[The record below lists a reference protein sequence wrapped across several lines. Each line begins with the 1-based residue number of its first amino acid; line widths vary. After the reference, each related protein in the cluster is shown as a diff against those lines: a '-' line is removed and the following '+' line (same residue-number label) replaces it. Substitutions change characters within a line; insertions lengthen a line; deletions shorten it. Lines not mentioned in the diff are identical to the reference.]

1 MYYSRLA
8 ICLDLERGRLMKR
21 LLTILLAALFFLS
34 GLVAPQIA
42 TASDTSEYGK
52 QSIADLVTCLNTAES
67 LDVFYLV
74 DSSTSLKETDP
85 KNERT
90 KIISEDIR
98 RWADV
103 GTLRPNVKIQ
113 VAGALFSSST
123 ARIADW
129 QDLNASNAA
138 QVADQF
144 AKQINNNNLSN
155 YTNWRAGLEEAFD
168 QHKIRASDCKVVI
181 WFTDGGLWSADPRSE
196 SLDDLEALCG
206 PANNGDVTR
215 SSSSQGI
222 MAQMRNAGIRVFG
235 ILLNVGSDTEKDE
248 AFYRSLMQP
257 VIEEKG
263 QVVSGSG
270 LPSGEIKCGE
280 NLPAEDRDYATGA
293 FLEAQ
298 SAADVAY
305 KLLDVS
311 IGDSTKVDCSKNG
324 EFWVDPGI
332 DAVEFATDA
341 SSWKVTDAKGVVRAS
356 WSGSQKTTTG
366 KIRIPDLKEPEK
378 WKFTPA
384 GKTNI
389 CSLYVSPE
397 IYMSLHD
404 KSLISGKQ
412 GSITGQFVK
421 SLTSNQIADLSV
433 YKSVEFSAKIDGKG
447 FDSTLNKKTGTFEIK
462 SYTPPASSESAKVQ
476 ATLTLKTAHYNLN
489 TLNLDK
495 SKEIYS
501 AGVLPEVGSIK
512 FVSDLVGAKGK
523 ATAEV
528 TIKAPT
534 DQGVSSN
541 VCFTNFNVISDGQDE
556 SAGKATDRSK
566 NWNWT
571 TSGLDANGCVEF
583 LNGTNRDQQVKFEL
597 SNPTQANARG
607 EALFNYKIS
616 SGDIAD
622 LKDSQTAGFGTQA
635 ETNSWLFWFWFIVL
649 LFAGLAIPFGILFYF
664 NSKNARFTVGPGT
677 FRGVVGLKLDY
688 ENRMFVMTT
697 ETGRLSDAQ
706 ASLVFYRQDE
716 NLSGVTAMKDGPV
729 SLTAKSPLWP
739 LAAPKFLASLDTS
752 KTLLAG
758 RLRSSR
764 FSDKDQRLNSGRVS
778 SLAFV
783 TQDLNHDLSRGDDS
797 KVFASGS
804 RVWMVLYSTNPNQQ
818 PEIYQERILEI
829 LADNDLFEAF
839 SKIMPESQLVASA
852 SSDTRDWAA
861 SDLAANS
868 SEADDDWFNSDD
880 SGFSSDSKTNDDF

>member
-1 MYYSRLA
+1 
-8 ICLDLERGRLMKR
+8 MKR
-21 LLTILLAALFFLS
+21 LFIALVASLFILS
-34 GLVAPQIA
+34 GLVAPQVA

-74 DSSTSLKETDP
+74 DSSTSLEKTDP

-129 QDLNASNAA
+129 QDLNAGNANG
-138 QVADQF
+138 VAEQF
-144 AKQINNNNLSN
+144 AKQINNKNLSN

-168 QHKIRASDCKVVI
+168 QHKTRSSDCKVVI
-181 WFTDGGLWSADPRSE
+181 WFTDGGLWSAPWSAADRPN

-206 PANNGDVTR
+206 PANSGDVTR
-215 SSSSQGI
+215 SASSQGI
-222 MAQMRNAGIRVFG
+222 MAQMRSAGIRVFG
-235 ILLNVGSDTEKDE
+235 ILLNVGVDTEKDE

-257 VIEEKG
+257 VIEEQG
-263 QVVSGSG
+263 QIVSGSG

-280 NLPAEDRDYATGA
+280 NLPAEERDYATGA

-311 IGDSTKVDCSKNG
+311 IVGSTKVDCSKNG

-341 SSWKVTDAKGVVRAS
+341 SAWRITDAKGVVRAS
-356 WSGSQKTTTG
+356 WTGSQKATTG
-366 KIRIPDLKEPEK
+366 KIAIPDLKEPEK

-384 GKTNI
+384 GASKI

-433 YKSVEFSAKIDGKG
+433 YKSVEFSAKIDGKA
-447 FDSTLNKKTGTFEIK
+447 FDSSLNKKTGTFEIK
-462 SYTPPASSESAKVQ
+462 SYTPSASSESAKVQ

-523 ATAEV
+523 AVAEV

-534 DQGVSSN
+534 AQGVSSN
-541 VCFTNFNVISDGQDE
+541 VCFTNFKVISDGQDE
-556 SAGKATDRSK
+556 SAGKATDRSQDWGWK
-566 NWNWT
+566 LV
-571 TSGLDANGCVEF
+571 GLDANNCIDF
-583 LNGTNRDQQVKFEL
+583 LNGTNRDQKVKFEL
-597 SNPTQANARG
+597 SNPTQANAQG

-622 LKDSQTAGFGTQA
+622 LKDSQTAGFGTRA

-649 LFAGLAIPFGILFYF
+649 LFAGLAIPFGILRYI

-677 FRGVVGLKLDY
+677 FRGVIGLRLDLENQKLLVNN
-688 ENRMFVMTT
+688 EA
-697 ETGRLSDAQ
+697 GRLTDAQ
-706 ASLVFYRQDE
+706 VGLVFYRQDE
-716 NLSGVTAMKDGPV
+716 NVSGSKTKRDGPV
-729 SLTAKSPLWP
+729 SLEAKSPLWP
-739 LAAPKFLASLDTS
+739 LAAPKFLAFLDTS
-752 KTLLAG
+752 NTLLAG
-758 RLRSSR
+758 RLRSSG
-764 FSDKDQRLNSGRVS
+764 FFDQVQRLTSGRVS
-778 SLAFV
+778 SFAFV
-783 TQDLNHDLSRGDDS
+783 TQEDLSHNLSLGEDS
-797 KVFASGS
+797 RIFSSGS
-804 RVWMVLYSTNPNQQ
+804 RAWLVLYVTNPNQAA
-818 PEIYQERILEI
+818 EIYQEGIAEI
-829 LADNDLFEAF
+829 FADNDLFAAL
-839 SKIMPESQLVASA
+839 SQIMPEGQAIVSG
-852 SSDTRDWAA
+852 SSGSPDWAA
-861 SDLAANS
+861 SDLAVKA
-868 SEADDDWFNSDD
+868 SEADDDWFNRDD
-880 SGFSSDSKTNDDF
+880 SGFSSGSN

>member
-1 MYYSRLA
+1 
-8 ICLDLERGRLMKR
+8 MKR
-21 LLTILLAALFFLS
+21 FFIALVSSLLVLS
-34 GLVAPQIA
+34 GLVAPQAA
-42 TASDTSEYGK
+42 TASDISEYGE
-52 QSIADLVTCLNTAES
+52 QAIEDLVTCLNTAES

-74 DSSTSLKETDP
+74 DSSKSLEDTDP
-85 KNERT
+85 KNERA
-90 KIISEDIR
+90 KIISEDIE
-98 RWADV
+98 RWADIGV
-103 GTLRPNVKIQ
+103 KRPKIKIQ

-129 QDLNASNAA
+129 QDLNADNATS
-138 QVADQF
+138 VAEKF
-144 AKQINNNNLSN
+144 AKQINNGNLSN
-155 YTNWRAGLEEAFD
+155 FTNWRAGLEEAFD
-168 QHKIRASDCKVVI
+168 QHKTRSSDCKVVI
-181 WFTDGGLWSADPRSE
+181 WFTDGGLWSAPWNTADRPK

-206 PANNGDVTR
+206 PANKGDVTR
-215 SSSSQGI
+215 SASSQGI
-222 MAQMRNAGIRVFG
+222 MAQMRSAGIRVFG
-235 ILLNVGSDTEKDE
+235 ILLNVGPDAEKDE

-263 QVVSGSG
+263 QVTSGSG
-270 LPSGEIKCGE
+270 LPSGEITCGE
-280 NLPAEDRDYATGA
+280 NLPVEERDYATGA

-305 KLLDVS
+305 KLLDIS
-311 IGDSTKVDCSKNG
+311 FGDWTEGECGKNG

-332 DAVEFATDA
+332 DSVEFATDA
-341 SSWKVTDAKGVVRAS
+341 SSWQITDSKGVVKKKSA
-356 WSGSQKTTTG
+356 GSREITTG
-366 KIRIPDLKEPEK
+366 PVKIPEIKEPEK
-378 WKFTPA
+378 WTF
-384 GKTNI
+384 KTVDANI
-389 CSLYVSPE
+389 CALYVFPE

-421 SLTSNQIADLSV
+421 SLTSNRIADLSI
-433 YKSVEFSAKIDGKG
+433 YKSVEFSAKIDGKA
-447 FDSTLNKKTGTFEIK
+447 FASSLNKNTGTFDIK
-462 SYTPPASSESAKVQ
+462 GYTPPASSDSAKVQ
-476 ATLTLKTAHYNLN
+476 ATLTLKTAHYNLK

-495 SKEIYS
+495 VKNIYP
-501 AGVLPEVGSIK
+501 AAVLPEVGSIK

-534 DQGVSSN
+534 AQGVSSS
-541 VCFTNFNVISDGQDE
+541 VCFLDPQVISDGQDE
-556 SAGKATDRSK
+556 TAGKATDRSK

-571 TSGLDANGCVEF
+571 TGGLDANGCVEF
-583 LNGTNRDQQVKFEL
+583 LNGTNRDQKVTFEL
-597 SNPTQANARG
+597 SNTTQANAQG

-622 LKDSQTAGFGTQA
+622 LKDSQTAEFGTQA
-635 ETNSWLFWFWFIVL
+635 ETSSWLFWFWFLVL
-649 LFAGLAIPFGILFYF
+649 LFTGLAFPFGILFYF

-677 FRGVVGLKLDY
+677 FRGVIGLKLDY

-764 FSDKDQRLNSGRVS
+764 FLDKDQRLNSGRVS

-783 TQDLNHDLSRGDDS
+783 TQDLNHDLARGDDS

-880 SGFSSDSKTNDDF
+880 SGFSSDSKINDDF

>member
-1 MYYSRLA
+1 
-8 ICLDLERGRLMKR
+8 MKR
-21 LLTILLAALFFLS
+21 LFIAMVASLFIFS
-34 GLVAPQIA
+34 GLVAPQVA

-74 DSSTSLKETDP
+74 DSSTSLKQTDP

-129 QDLNASNAA
+129 QDLNAGNANS
-138 QVADQF
+138 VADQF

-168 QHKIRASDCKVVI
+168 QHKTRSSDCKVVI
-181 WFTDGGLWSADPRSE
+181 WFTDGGLWSSDPRSE

-215 SSSSQGI
+215 SASSQGI
-222 MAQMRNAGIRVFG
+222 MAQMRSAGIRVFG

-263 QVVSGSG
+263 QVTSGSG
-270 LPSGEIKCGE
+270 LPSGEITCGE
-280 NLPAEDRDYATGA
+280 NLPAEERDYATGA

-341 SSWKVTDAKGVVRAS
+341 SAWRITDSKGAVRAS

-366 KIRIPDLKEPEK
+366 KIAIPDLKEPEK

-384 GKTNI
+384 GVSKI

-433 YKSVEFSAKIDGKG
+433 YKSVEFSAKIDGKA
-447 FDSTLNKKTGTFEIK
+447 FDSSLNKKTGTFEIK

-523 ATAEV
+523 AIAEV
-528 TIKAPT
+528 TVKAPT
-534 DQGVSSN
+534 AQGVSSN

-571 TSGLDANGCVEF
+571 TGGLDANGCIEF
-583 LNGTNRDQQVKFEL
+583 LNGTNRDQKVTFEL
-597 SNPTQANARG
+597 SNPTQANAQG

-622 LKDSQTAGFGTQA
+622 LKDSQTAAFGTQA
-635 ETNSWLFWFWFIVL
+635 ETNSWLFLFWFVVL
-649 LFAGLAIPFGILFYF
+649 LFAGLAIPFAILTLF
-664 NSKNARFTVGPGT
+664 NRSNSVIYVPVGTTRAEFEIRLDTKEKTINLVLPEDEGLDVQATSAFFKVDSVPKGSKEFNEPEGKRTKLPKLMKFSAKPPLWPLSQPSFTAMSLSPEHAVFLHRISTGPP
-677 FRGVVGLKLDY
+677 KK
-688 ENRMFVMTT
+688 
-697 ETGRLSDAQ
+697 LSDAQ
-706 ASLVFYRQDE
+706 ILKDGNVSRITYIAVHGKSAEESLRVGQQVRGSLVVFSQRSSKASEANTKLINSTIFDKELVNSVFEWIASLKIQEPQSKDSIWELNPDQAGNPGSSSSTPNSVKSDE
-716 NLSGVTAMKDGPV
+716 T
-729 SLTAKSPLWP
+729 
-739 LAAPKFLASLDTS
+739 
-752 KTLLAG
+752 
-758 RLRSSR
+758 
-764 FSDKDQRLNSGRVS
+764 
-778 SLAFV
+778 
-783 TQDLNHDLSRGDDS
+783 
-797 KVFASGS
+797 
-804 RVWMVLYSTNPNQQ
+804 
-818 PEIYQERILEI
+818 
-829 LADNDLFEAF
+829 
-839 SKIMPESQLVASA
+839 
-852 SSDTRDWAA
+852 
-861 SDLAANS
+861 
-868 SEADDDWFNSDD
+868 
-880 SGFSSDSKTNDDF
+880 GFSWDF

>member
-1 MYYSRLA
+1 
-8 ICLDLERGRLMKR
+8 MKR
-21 LLTILLAALFFLS
+21 IFIALVASLFVLS
-34 GLVAPQIA
+34 GLVAPQVA

-74 DSSTSLKETDP
+74 DSSTSLKQTDP

-129 QDLNASNAA
+129 QDLNAGNANS
-138 QVADQF
+138 VADQF

-168 QHKIRASDCKVVI
+168 QHKTRSSDCKVVI
-181 WFTDGGLWSADPRSE
+181 WFTDGGLWSSDPRSE

-215 SSSSQGI
+215 SASSQGI
-222 MAQMRNAGIRVFG
+222 MAQMRSAGIRVFG

-263 QVVSGSG
+263 QVTSGSG
-270 LPSGEIKCGE
+270 LPSGEITCGE
-280 NLPAEDRDYATGA
+280 NLPAEERDYATGA

-341 SSWKVTDAKGVVRAS
+341 SAWRITDAKGAVRAS

-366 KIRIPDLKEPEK
+366 KIAIPDLKEPEK

-384 GKTNI
+384 GVSKI

-433 YKSVEFSAKIDGKG
+433 YKSVEFSAKIDGKA
-447 FDSTLNKKTGTFEIK
+447 FDSSLNKKTGTFEIK
-462 SYTPPASSESAKVQ
+462 SYTPSASSESAKVQ

-523 ATAEV
+523 AVAEV

-534 DQGVSSN
+534 AQGVSSN
-541 VCFTNFNVISDGQDE
+541 VCFTNFKVISDGQDE
-556 SAGKATDRSK
+556 SAGKATDRSQDWGWK
-566 NWNWT
+566 LV
-571 TSGLDANGCVEF
+571 GLDANNCIDF
-583 LNGTNRDQQVKFEL
+583 LNGTNRDQKVKFEL
-597 SNPTQANARG
+597 SNPTQANAQG

-622 LKDSQTAGFGTQA
+622 LKDSQTAGFGTRA

-649 LFAGLAIPFGILFYF
+649 LFAGLAIPFGILRYI

-677 FRGVVGLKLDY
+677 FRGVIGLRLDLENQKLLVNN
-688 ENRMFVMTT
+688 EA
-697 ETGRLSDAQ
+697 GRLTDAQ
-706 ASLVFYRQDE
+706 VGLVFYRQDE
-716 NLSGVTAMKDGPV
+716 NVSGSKTKRDGPV
-729 SLTAKSPLWP
+729 SLEAKSPLWP
-739 LAAPKFLASLDTS
+739 LAAPKFLAFLDTS
-752 KTLLAG
+752 NTLLAG
-758 RLRSSR
+758 RLRSSG
-764 FSDKDQRLNSGRVS
+764 FFDQVQRLTSGRVS
-778 SLAFV
+778 SFAFV
-783 TQDLNHDLSRGDDS
+783 TQEDLSHNLSLGEDS
-797 KVFASGS
+797 RIFSSGS
-804 RVWMVLYSTNPNQQ
+804 RAWLVLYVTNPNQAA
-818 PEIYQERILEI
+818 EIYQEGIAEI
-829 LADNDLFEAF
+829 FADNDLFAAL
-839 SKIMPESQLVASA
+839 SQIMPEGQAIVSG
-852 SSDTRDWAA
+852 SSGSPDWAA
-861 SDLAANS
+861 SDLAVKA
-868 SEADDDWFNSDD
+868 SEADDDWFNRDD
-880 SGFSSDSKTNDDF
+880 SGFSSGSN

>member
-1 MYYSRLA
+1 
-8 ICLDLERGRLMKR
+8 MKR
-21 LLTILLAALFFLS
+21 LFIALVASLFFLS
-34 GLVAPQIA
+34 GLVAPQAA
-42 TASDTSEYGK
+42 TAADTSEYGK

-74 DSSTSLKETDP
+74 DSSTSLEKTDP

-113 VAGALFSSST
+113 VAGALFSEST
-123 ARIADW
+123 SRISDW
-129 QDLNASNAA
+129 QDLNATNADD
-138 QVADQF
+138 VANQF

-155 YTNWRAGLEEAFD
+155 YTNWRVGLEEAFD
-168 QHKIRASDCKVVI
+168 QHETRSSDCKVVI
-181 WFTDGGLWSADPRSE
+181 WFTDGGLWSAPWSE
-196 SLDDLEALCG
+196 KDRPKSLDDLEALCG
-206 PANNGDVTR
+206 PANKGDVTR
-215 SSSSQGI
+215 SPSSQGI
-222 MAQMRNAGIRVFG
+222 MAQMRSAGIRVFG

-263 QVVSGSG
+263 QVTSGSG
-270 LPSGEIKCGE
+270 LPSGEITCGE
-280 NLPAEDRDYATGA
+280 NLPAEERDYATGA

-298 SAADVAY
+298 SAADIAY
-305 KLLDVS
+305 KLIDVS
-311 IGDSTKVDCSKNG
+311 IGPSTKVDCSKDG

-341 SSWKVTDAKGVVRAS
+341 SAWRITDAKGVVRAS

-366 KIRIPDLKEPEK
+366 KIAIPDVKEPEK

-384 GKTNI
+384 GASKI

-433 YKSVEFSAKIDGKG
+433 YKSVAFSAQIDGKA
-447 FDSTLNKKTGTFEIK
+447 FDSSLNKKTGTFEIK
-462 SYTPPASSESAKVQ
+462 SYTPTTSSESAKVQ
-476 ATLTLKTAHYNLN
+476 ATLTLKTDHYNLN

-501 AGVLPEVGSIK
+501 SGVLPEVGSIK

-528 TIKAPT
+528 TVKAPT
-534 DQGVSSN
+534 AQGVSSN
-541 VCFTNFNVISDGQDE
+541 VCFTKFNVISDGQDE
-556 SAGKATDRSK
+556 SAGKATNRSK
-566 NWNWT
+566 NWKWT
-571 TSGLDANGCVEF
+571 TGGLDSNGCVEF
-583 LNGTNRDQQVKFEL
+583 LNGTNRDQKVTFEL

-622 LKDSQTAGFGTQA
+622 LKDSQTAEFGTKS
-635 ETNSWLFWFWFIVL
+635 ETSSWLFWFWFIVL
-649 LFAGLAIPFGILFYF
+649 LLAGLGIPFAILRYM

-677 FRGVVGLKLDY
+677 FRGVIGIRLDREREKLLV
-688 ENRMFVMTT
+688 NN
-697 ETGRLSDAQ
+697 ETGRLTDAQ
-706 ASLVFYRQDE
+706 VNLVFFDRTQ
-716 NLSGVTAMKDGPV
+716 NLVGTKTFDDGPV
-729 SLTAKSPLWP
+729 SATAKSPLWP
-739 LAAPKFLASLDTS
+739 LSAPQFLAVLDPT
-752 KTLLAG
+752 KTLIAG
-758 RLRSSR
+758 DLLGR
-764 FSDKDQRLNSGRVS
+764 FSRTSNNVQQLTYGRVS
-778 SLAFV
+778 SLAYVTNDVSHNLFDDSNSFTNGSAVRLVLFV
-783 TQDLNHDLSRGDDS
+783 TNAYQDPA
-797 KVFASGS
+797 V
-804 RVWMVLYSTNPNQQ
+804 
-818 PEIYQERILEI
+818 YQEKISQILEDPEVYKAV
-829 LADNDLFEAF
+829 LA
-839 SKIMPESQLVASA
+839 ITPERGFTSNVAA
-852 SSDTRDWAA
+852 TPDWADSTSTSSKDA
-861 SDLAANS
+861 S
-868 SEADDDWFNSDD
+868 EDDWFNNDD
-880 SGFSSDSKTNDDF
+880 SGFNSGSKANDDF

>member
-1 MYYSRLA
+1 
-8 ICLDLERGRLMKR
+8 MKSM
-21 LLTILLAALFFLS
+21 LTALLASLFFLS
-34 GLVAPQIA
+34 GLVAPQVA

-129 QDLNASNAA
+129 QDLNASNAT

-168 QHKIRASDCKVVI
+168 QHKTRASDCKVVI

-280 NLPAEDRDYATGA
+280 NLPAEERDYATGA

-433 YKSVEFSAKIDGKG
+433 YKSVAFSAKIDGKG

-571 TSGLDANGCVEF
+571 TGGLDANGCVEF

-622 LKDSQTAGFGTQA
+622 LKDSQTAEFGTQA
-635 ETNSWLFWFWFIVL
+635 ETSSWLFWFWFFVL
-649 LFAGLAIPFGILFYF
+649 LFTGLAIPFGILFYF
-664 NSKNARFTVGPGT
+664 NSKNARLTVGPGT
-677 FRGVVGLKLDY
+677 FRGVIGLRLDRENQKLLV
-688 ENRMFVMTT
+688 NT
-697 ETGRLSDAQ
+697 ETGRLTDAQ
-706 ASLVFYRQDE
+706 INLVFHERTA
-716 NLSGVTAMKDGPV
+716 NLKGTKAFPDGPI
-729 SLTAKSPLWP
+729 SMSAKSPLWP
-739 LAAPKFLASLDTS
+739 LSAPQFIAALDPT
-752 KTLLAG
+752 KTRITGDLLG
-758 RLRSSR
+758 RYGRSATQV
-764 FSDKDQRLNSGRVS
+764 QRLSFGRVS

-783 TQDLNHDLSRGDDS
+783 TNDVSHNLFEDS
-797 KVFASGS
+797 KSFSTGS
-804 RVWMVLYSTNPNQQ
+804 VARLVLYVTNAYQDPAV
-818 PEIYQERILEI
+818 YQEKVSQI
-829 LADNDLFEAF
+829 LADDELYKAVSEI
-839 SKIMPESQLVASA
+839 SPERVITNVVS
-852 SSDTRDWAA
+852 TPDWADSTSSSK
-861 SDLAANS
+861 SDA
-868 SEADDDWFNSDD
+868 ADDDWFNSDD
-880 SGFSSDSKTNDDF
+880 SGFSSDSESNDVF

>member
-1 MYYSRLA
+1 
-8 ICLDLERGRLMKR
+8 
-21 LLTILLAALFFLS
+21 
-34 GLVAPQIA
+34 
-42 TASDTSEYGK
+42 
-52 QSIADLVTCLNTAES
+52 
-67 LDVFYLV
+67 
-74 DSSTSLKETDP
+74 
-85 KNERT
+85 
-90 KIISEDIR
+90 
-98 RWADV
+98 
-103 GTLRPNVKIQ
+103 
-113 VAGALFSSST
+113 
-123 ARIADW
+123 
-129 QDLNASNAA
+129 
-138 QVADQF
+138 
-144 AKQINNNNLSN
+144 
-155 YTNWRAGLEEAFD
+155 
-168 QHKIRASDCKVVI
+168 
-181 WFTDGGLWSADPRSE
+181 
-196 SLDDLEALCG
+196 
-206 PANNGDVTR
+206 
-215 SSSSQGI
+215 

-235 ILLNVGSDTEKDE
+235 ILLNIGSDTEKDE

-263 QVVSGSG
+263 QVTSGSG

-366 KIRIPDLKEPEK
+366 KIRIPDLKEPEQ

-433 YKSVEFSAKIDGKG
+433 YKSVAFSAKIDGKG

-523 ATAEV
+523 ATATV

-534 DQGVSSN
+534 AEGASSS
-541 VCFTNFNVISDGQDE
+541 VCFTNFQVISDGQDE

-566 NWNWT
+566 KWEWK
-571 TSGLDANGCVEF
+571 TSGLDANNCIDF
-583 LNGTNRDQQVKFEL
+583 LNGTNRDQQVQFEL

-622 LKDSQTAGFGTQA
+622 LKDSQTAEFGTQA
-635 ETNSWLFWFWFIVL
+635 ETSSPLFWLWFIGL
-649 LFAGLAIPFGILFYF
+649 LIAGLAIPFAILRFM
-664 NSKNARFTVGPGT
+664 NSKNARFTVSPGT
-677 FRGVVGLKLDY
+677 FRGVIGLRLDRENKKLLVNN
-688 ENRMFVMTT
+688 ES
-697 ETGRLSDAQ
+697 GRLTDAQ
-706 ASLVFYRQDE
+706 VNLVFFPTTP
-716 NLSGVTAMKDGPV
+716 NLAGSKSYIDGPIAM
-729 SLTAKSPLWP
+729 SAKSPLWP
-739 LAAPKFLASLDTS
+739 LSAPQFIAALDPT
-752 KTLLAG
+752 KTLITGDLLG
-758 RLRSSR
+758 RYGRSATHI
-764 FSDKDQRLNSGRVS
+764 QRISFGRVS

-783 TQDLNHDLSRGDDS
+783 TNDASQALFDDS
-797 KVFASGS
+797 NSFTNGS
-804 RVWMVLYSTNPNQQ
+804 VAKLVLYISNAYQDPAL
-818 PEIYQERILEI
+818 YQEKVSQILDDDDLYQAVSEI
-829 LADNDLFEAF
+829 T
-839 SKIMPESQLVASA
+839 PERVVTNVVS
-852 SSDTRDWAA
+852 TPDWADSTSSSI
-861 SDLAANS
+861 SDP
-868 SEADDDWFNSDD
+868 DDDWFNSDD
-880 SGFSSDSKTNDDF
+880 SGFSSDSK